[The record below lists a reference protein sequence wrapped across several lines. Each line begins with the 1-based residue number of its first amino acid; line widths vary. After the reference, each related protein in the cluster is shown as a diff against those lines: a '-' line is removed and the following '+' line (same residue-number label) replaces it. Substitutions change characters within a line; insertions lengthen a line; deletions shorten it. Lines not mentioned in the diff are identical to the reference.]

1 MLVNLDMIIEKG
13 FSKMQGIGSQ
23 YDLIHLTFK
32 FNIPSVLKNIKFD
45 ESKIDSSFF
54 I

>member
-13 FSKMQGIGSQ
+13 FSKMQRIGSQ

-32 FNIPSVLKNIKFD
+32 FNIPSVLKNINLMKV
-45 ESKIDSSFF
+45 K
-54 I
+54 